1 MKIQTILDHLNAWAP
16 QAYAEDFDNTGLLV
30 GDAHQNCTGAMITL
44 DTLPKTIDEAITKN
58 CNLIISF
65 HPIIFKGLKSI
76 TGKDYVEQTL
86 LKAIKNDIAIF
97 ALHTA
102 LDNQIEGVSHGM
114 ANALEL
120 GGQRILVPQKNTL
133 KKLTTY
139 VPKPHAT
146 TVLQALYAAGAG
158 HVGAYDHCSFS
169 TTGTGSFRGDD
180 NSTPAIGSPN
190 EDTQVEEVQL
200 HLVVKR
206 HLEKKVLQAL
216 LKAHPYE
223 EVAYE
228 ITALDNS
235 NQTIGMGMVGELPK
249 PLAPKAFLDL
259 LKERF
264 GLSTLRHTTLGTT
277 PISKVAVLGG
287 SGAFALGTAKAQGA
301 HAYVTADLKYHDFFQ
316 GNDNFLLADI
326 GHYESEQFTKT
337 LILNFLNKKIPNFA
351 FALAQSTNPVNY
363 Y

>member
-30 GDAHQNCTGAMITL
+30 GDVHQNCTGALITL
-44 DTLPKTIDEAITKN
+44 DTLPKTIDEAITKK

-86 LKAIKNDIAIF
+86 LKAIKNDIAVF

-102 LDNQIEGVSHGM
+102 LDNHIEGVSHGM

-180 NSTPAIGSPN
+180 NSTPAIGSSN

-287 SGAFALGTAKAQGA
+287 SGVFALGTAKAQGA

>member
-16 QAYAEDFDNTGLLV
+16 QEYAEDFDNTGLLV
-30 GDAHQNCTGAMITL
+30 GDVHQNCTGALITL

-102 LDNQIEGVSHGM
+102 LDNHIEGVSHGM

-120 GGQRILVPQKNTL
+120 VGQRILVPQKNTL

-139 VPKPHAT
+139 VPKPHVT
-146 TVLQALYAAGAG
+146 TVLQALYTAGAG

-169 TTGTGSFRGDD
+169 NPGTGSFRGDD

-216 LKAHPYE
+216 FKAHPYE

-235 NQTIGMGMVGELPK
+235 NQTIGMGIVGELPK
-249 PLAPKAFLDL
+249 PLVPKVFLDL
-259 LKERF
+259 IKERF
-264 GLSTLRHTTLGTT
+264 GLSILRHTTLRTA

-301 HAYVTADLKYHDFFQ
+301 HAYITADLKYHDFFQ